1 MEEKIVVT
9 YDSGLDVDPEVVKKY
24 GIKKLPVI
32 IKLGVNET
40 LDDGSI
46 EPDEIIEY
54 FNQENDLA
62 VTAPPTVQD
71 IFRFFTKFAHMGYTV
86 IHISTSSKLSSA
98 FEYAQSAA
106 ESFNKIHIIDSKAYS
121 IGGMPIIMKAA
132 QMAEEGR
139 RSEEIVEYCTNL
151 ANRVK
156 MHVLIGNVKYVHTSG
171 QISLGKNALLS
182 MLGRIPSVSIED
194 GYFYVKKNYS
204 SNLEK
209 AAVKFID
216 DILKD
221 ARGLDRSHFYL
232 GHTGV
237 SDSVL
242 EDCRK
247 EVNQVSDFD
256 NIVTLRCG
264 CSTTTHY
271 GDGSLLLAWVEKE
284 A

>member
-237 SDSVL
+237 SNYVL

-247 EVNQVSDFD
+247 EVKQVSDFD
-256 NIVTLRCG
+256 NVVTMRCG

>member
-9 YDSGLDVDPEVVKKY
+9 YDSGLDVDPEIVKKY

-32 IKLGVNET
+32 IKFGVNES

-46 EPDEIIEY
+46 NPEEIIEY
-54 FNQENDLA
+54 FKQENDLA

-86 IHISTSSKLSSA
+86 IHVSTSSKLSSSY
-98 FEYAQSAA
+98 EYAKSAV

-121 IGGMPIIMKAA
+121 VGGMPIILKAA
-132 QMAEEGR
+132 QMAAEGT
-139 RSEEIVEYCTNL
+139 RSEEIVEHCTNL
-151 ANRVK
+151 ANRVR
-156 MHVLIGNVKYVHTSG
+156 MHVLIGNVKYVNTRG
-171 QISLGKNALLS
+171 QISFGKNALLS
-182 MLGRIPSVSIED
+182 VLGRIPSVSIED
-194 GYFYVKKNYS
+194 GYFYVKKNYP

-221 ARGLDRSHFYL
+221 ARGLDRSQFYL
-232 GHTGV
+232 GHTGIA
-237 SDSVL
+237 DSIL

-256 NIVTLRCG
+256 NIITLRCG
-264 CSTTTHY
+264 CSATTHY
-271 GDGSLLLAWVEKE
+271 GDGGLLLAWVEKE